1 MRVSID
7 TAVQRREV
15 TKVVSSKFPQGV
27 TAMAHIW
34 GRRLDMLSPY
44 GSAVWS
50 PITYVRHQWAVGKG
64 REANRLWF
72 TSLRASG
79 ASHTMSLRSC
89 SPTCLQLVRP
99 PEIH

>member
-27 TAMAHIW
+27 TAMARVW

-50 PITYVRHQWAVGKG
+50 PITYVRH
-64 REANRLWF
+64 
-72 TSLRASG
+72 
-79 ASHTMSLRSC
+79 
-89 SPTCLQLVRP
+89 
-99 PEIH
+99 